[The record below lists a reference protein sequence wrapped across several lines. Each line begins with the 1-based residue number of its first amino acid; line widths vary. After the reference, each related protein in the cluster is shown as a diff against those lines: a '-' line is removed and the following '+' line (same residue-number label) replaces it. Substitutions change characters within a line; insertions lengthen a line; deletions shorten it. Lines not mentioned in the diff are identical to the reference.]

1 MVFPFNIN
9 KLKLIIIMT
18 KEITDE
24 LFEEKVLKESK
35 LVLIKFWASWCGPC
49 KQLAKIIHAISEE
62 LSGEVEI
69 YKCNID
75 EHPETPSKYAV
86 RGIPTLIL
94 FKDGEVIDS
103 KVGNLPKSTIIEWI
117 KDNKSQDGG
126 I

>member
-1 MVFPFNIN
+1 
-9 KLKLIIIMT
+9 MT

-35 LVLIKFWASWCGPC
+35 PVLIDFWASWCGPC
-49 KQLAKIIHAISEE
+49 KQLAPTIDAISEE

-75 EHPETPSKYAV
+75 ENPETPSKYAV

-117 KDNKSQDGG
+117 KDNKS
-126 I
+126 